1 VCRGLTG
8 GAGAIVARGT
18 TARGHGTVIESR
30 GQPRGGAVTAITRGR
45 GHDMITGLATCAG
58 AIVARG
64 ATARG
69 HRGVIHGRWLPR
81 RGGVTAITR

>member
-8 GAGAIVARGT
+8 GG
-18 TARGHGTVIESR
+18 
-30 GQPRGGAVTAITRGR
+30 
-45 GHDMITGLATCAG
+45 G

-81 RGGVTAITR
+81 RGAVAVITRGRGDNVCRGLTRGRGAVMTRGTGTRRNGAVIHGRWLPRRGGVTAITR